1 MTRSEAR
8 EHAFRILYEIQFRP
22 DEDQTELAEIY
33 MEVFPD
39 EVAQPDER
47 AFILKEVLGTMEHVE
62 ELDQKIEGSLHGWSL
77 KRLSKVDLAIL
88 RLALYEIEY
97 AEDIPEKVS
106 INEAVELAK
115 KYSQDAARGF
125 INGVLANFASSGK
138 E

>member
-22 DEDQTELAEIY
+22 DEDKREIAEIY

-39 EVAQPDER
+39 EIVESGER
-47 AFILKEVLGTMEHVE
+47 DFILREVLGTMEHVE

-88 RLALYEIEY
+88 RLALYEIEF
-97 AEDIPEKVS
+97 AEDIPDKVS
-106 INEAVELAK
+106 INEEKKKKK
-115 KYSQDAARGF
+115 KYSQDAAKGF
-125 INGVLANFASSGK
+125 INGVLANFATSGK

>member
-97 AEDIPEKVS
+97 AEDLPDKVS

-115 KYSQDAARGF
+115 K
-125 INGVLANFASSGK
+125 
-138 E
+138 

>member
-22 DEDQTELAEIY
+22 DEDKREIAEIY
-33 MEVFPD
+33 MEVFLD
-39 EVAQPDER
+39 EIVESGER
-47 AFILKEVLGTMEHVE
+47 DFILREVLGTMEHVE

-88 RLALYEIEY
+88 RLALYEIEF
-97 AEDIPEKVS
+97 AEDIPDKVS

-115 KYSQDAARGF
+115 KYSQDAAKGF
-125 INGVLANFASSGK
+125 INGVLANFATSGK